1 MPGIHSRAQVVNT
14 GQRWYQAKRVPLYI
28 MVAGGFAGAATY
40 LLGNRMEVTV
50 ARVKLIMQLPPVS
63 AYGQLVPALIVCLM
77 QHPGVEAS
85 QSQKSDSLAEEQPG
99 AHQAG
104 VNHHESSG
112 RKASRSAGFH
122 EGQV

>member
-1 MPGIHSRAQVVNT
+1 MR
-14 GQRWYQAKRVPLYI
+14 
-28 MVAGGFAGAATY
+28 Y
-40 LLGNRMEVTV
+40 LAL
-50 ARVKLIMQLPPVS
+50 S
-63 AYGQLVPALIVCLM
+63 AFGQLVPTLIVCLM

-104 VNHHESSG
+104 ADHHESSG

>member
-1 MPGIHSRAQVVNT
+1 
-14 GQRWYQAKRVPLYI
+14 
-28 MVAGGFAGAATY
+28 
-40 LLGNRMEVTV
+40 
-50 ARVKLIMQLPPVS
+50 
-63 AYGQLVPALIVCLM
+63 M
-77 QHPGVEAS
+77 QHPGVEAT

-104 VNHHESSG
+104 ADHRESSG